1 MQGPVKEDLIRI
13 STRSS
18 VKDLYRIMH
27 NIFKILTQGL
37 LGKIGKGSSQD
48 LPIRTSTREDFT
60 RISTR
65 SSRKELCKIMQ
76 RPVLCEPDLRRAIL
90 CGNLQAEC
98 PPQKSAAR
106 FARRHGHGH
115 VTRAILRKN
124 SRSLKEKTPPQRQPF
139 CASLRSRNAFGHLR
153 RAVVCVNLQ
162 GKCRAP
168 DGAPWWST
176 GLYTFRK
183 NPSVWTRCL
192 GKYTLT

>member
-106 FARRHGHGH
+106 FARACAVDMAMDTSQEPFYAKIQGVSRKRPRLSDNRF
-115 VTRAILRKN
+115 VRA
-124 SRSLKEKTPPQRQPF
+124 
-139 CASLRSRNAFGHLR
+139 CAVEMHLDISEE
-153 RAVVCVNLQ
+153 
-162 GKCRAP
+162 P
-168 DGAPWWST
+168 
-176 GLYTFRK
+176 LYA
-183 NPSVWTRCL
+183 
-192 GKYTLT
+192 